1 MKLDVFVNF
10 QYGVSADIYSLTTI
24 LYELFSGTDSFPGTI
39 GQIFEAKQN
48 NTKPKIPSEFPAVLK
63 NLICQGWSKE
73 PKKRP
78 NLQVFKFVLTIMLR
92 EEKNKHE
99 KLAIQ
104 EENEKAQSQNEI
116 ENDVIQEKNA
126 TATYFESSNQTM
138 EEDTTAT
145 NFGSSNQ
152 TMDEDDTH
160 TNSLEDQKENPE
172 YQSDP
177 QSAHDQARKE
187 KDVSTNKIYL
197 SAEQKEEQRT
207 KGVEYSQRREAN
219 GKQGKQTKGKT
230 KKSTAS
236 LCYKNGFTVV
246 CP

>member
-48 NTKPKIPSEFPAVLK
+48 NTKPEIPSEFPAFLK
-63 NLICQGWSKE
+63 DLICHGWSKE

-78 NLQVFKFVLTIMLR
+78 NLQVFKFVLTTMLR
-92 EEKNKHE
+92 EEK
-99 KLAIQ
+99 
-104 EENEKAQSQNEI
+104 NEKAQSQNEI

-126 TATYFESSNQTM
+126 
-138 EEDTTAT
+138 TAT

-172 YQSDP
+172 YESDP

-187 KDVSTNKIYL
+187 KDASTNKTEMA
-197 SAEQKEEQRT
+197 AEQKEEQRT
-207 KGVEYSQRREAN
+207 KGVKNNQRREAN
-219 GKQGKQTKGKT
+219 GKHEKQTKGKT